1 VIREGIRKLVDGM
14 DLTHQESREIM
25 QEIMTGNA
33 TEAQIAAFLTA
44 LRTKGETVQ
53 EILAFAVVM
62 KEFCCKIYPKVNGRI
77 VDTCGTGGDK
87 LKTFN
92 ISTTAAF
99 VVAGTGIAVAK
110 HGNRSVTSRSGSADI
125 LEKLG
130 LNLDLEPKAIESII
144 EEVGIG
150 FMFAPR
156 FHPAMKYAIEPRRAI
171 GITTVFNILG
181 PLTNPASAV
190 AQVLGVYDEKWL
202 NPLAYVLGELGS
214 EEAMVVHGVDGL
226 DEISTIGKT
235 SIAWL
240 RDGEISSIEIM
251 PEHFG
256 FETAKLEEISGTT
269 PEESAELTFKILT
282 NTLEPKDPRRNIVLL
297 NAAAG
302 IVVGGKADNFNQGI
316 ELAAE
321 SLESGDAYEKLKM
334 MVKASNGDLSKL
346 GGLEKKY
353 A

>member
-1 VIREGIRKLVDGM
+1 MIKEGIQKLVNGIN
-14 DLTHQESREIM
+14 LTYQEATTIM
-25 QEIMTGNA
+25 KEIMTGNA

-99 VVAGTGIAVAK
+99 VVAGTGITIAK
-110 HGNRSVTSRSGSADI
+110 HGNRSVTSKSGSADI

-130 LNLDLEPKAIESII
+130 FNLDLEPKTVERII

-156 FHPAMKYAIEPRRAI
+156 FHSAMKYAISPRREI
-171 GITTVFNILG
+171 GIPTVFNILG
-181 PLTNPASAV
+181 PLTNPANAT
-190 AQVLGVYDEKWL
+190 AQVLGVYSEKWMK
-202 NPLAYVLGELGS
+202 PLAYTLRELGS

-240 RDGEISSIEIM
+240 KDSKISSIEIT
-251 PEHFG
+251 PERFG
-256 FETAKLEEISGTT
+256 FKKAKLEEISGTT
-269 PEESAELTFKILT
+269 PEESAELTFKIL
-282 NTLEPKDPRRNIVLL
+282 NNILEPQDPRKNIVLF

-302 IVVGGKADNFNQGI
+302 IIVGGKADNFNYGI
-316 ELAAE
+316 ELATE
-321 SLESGDAYEKLKM
+321 SLESGNAYEKLKM
-334 MVKASNGDLSKL
+334 MIKASNGELSKL
-346 GGLEKKY
+346 EELEKKY